1 MITHHPDPSS
11 LMSCSAGS
19 MPEPLA
25 AVMATHISLCPSCR
39 KQLLRLD
46 SVGTAIFNSL
56 PRTETA
62 RGRPAALSAEPDVAV
77 ASRRVLARG
86 DLPEAVVEVLRPTGK
101 GLPWRRMGL
110 GLWVLPIPLSEGT
123 EGKLSLVKVAPGV
136 AIPEH
141 GHSGS
146 ELTIILDGAYTD
158 ELGTFKVGDVA
169 DVDDTTAHKPVA
181 DPEQGCICLTAF
193 EGRSQFKGLMARLI
207 APLAGF

>member
-1 MITHHPDPSS
+1 
-11 LMSCSAGS
+11 

-39 KQLLRLD
+39 KQLSRLD
-46 SVGTAIFNSL
+46 SLGTAIFNSL
-56 PRTETA
+56 PPTEMA
-62 RGRPAALSAEPDVAV
+62 RGRPAVLAAAEADG
-77 ASRRVLARG
+77 ASRRDFARG
-86 DLPEAVVEVLRPTGK
+86 ILPDAVVEVLRPTGK

>member
-25 AVMATHISLCPSCR
+25 AVMAAHISLCPLCR
-39 KQLLRLD
+39 KKLSHLESL
-46 SVGTAIFNSL
+46 GTLMFSSL
-56 PRTETA
+56 PPTELA
-62 RGRPAALSAEPDVAV
+62 GCRPVAAAAAEPDT
-77 ASRRVLARG
+77 ASRRVCARG
-86 DLPEAVVEVLRPTGK
+86 ELPDAVVEVLRPTGK
-101 GLPWRRMGL
+101 ALPWRRIGL
-110 GLWVLPIPLSEGT
+110 GLWVLPIPLSEGVV
-123 EGKLSLVKVAPGV
+123 GKLTLVKVAPGV

-169 DVDDTTAHKPVA
+169 DIDDTVEHRPVA
-181 DPEQGCICLTAF
+181 HSDQGCICLTAT